1 MLFKSNQP
9 KHKIETIIG
18 LETEIN
24 GNLTTSQSVRIDG
37 RVKGEVRAEAV
48 VVGSAAV
55 VMGDIFADHVT
66 LAGKVKGNITAKDQ
80 FELLSSGQLI
90 GDIETGKLIIAEG
103 ALFEGHCQMKKS
115 EGQVIELHPATLVN
129 KGENHRDKQHL
140 KVANS

>member
-24 GNLTTSQSVRIDG
+24 GNLTTSQTVRIDG

-80 FELLSSGQLI
+80 FELLFFGQLI
-90 GDIETGKLIIAEG
+90 GDIETGKFIIAEG
-103 ALFEGHCQMKKS
+103 ALF
-115 EGQVIELHPATLVN
+115 
-129 KGENHRDKQHL
+129 
-140 KVANS
+140 